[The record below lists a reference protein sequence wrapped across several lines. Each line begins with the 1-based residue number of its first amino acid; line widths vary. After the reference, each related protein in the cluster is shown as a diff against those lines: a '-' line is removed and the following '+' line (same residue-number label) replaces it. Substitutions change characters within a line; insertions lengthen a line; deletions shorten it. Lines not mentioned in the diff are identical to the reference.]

1 MASKS
6 NINRERKRIL
16 ERIDAL
22 KSFPN
27 TKTVRQLRKE
37 LQAQLE
43 SVEEKSARQTELE
56 VRRARGQAR
65 IEGNIARSNN
75 LRRYHNYMHL
85 IHQNFP
91 DIKYGDI
98 RKMFRL
104 RKEGKEV
111 SIPDVIWQNPS
122 P

>member
-1 MASKS
+1 MTSRSDIK
-6 NINRERKRIL
+6 RERKRIL

-37 LQAQLE
+37 LKAQLE
-43 SVEEKSARQTELE
+43 AIEIKSARQAELK
-56 VRRARGQAR
+56 VRRTTRQIR
-65 IEGNIARSNN
+65 IEGNISRANN
-75 LRRYHNYMHL
+75 LRRYHNYMRL

-91 DIKYGDI
+91 DIRYSDI